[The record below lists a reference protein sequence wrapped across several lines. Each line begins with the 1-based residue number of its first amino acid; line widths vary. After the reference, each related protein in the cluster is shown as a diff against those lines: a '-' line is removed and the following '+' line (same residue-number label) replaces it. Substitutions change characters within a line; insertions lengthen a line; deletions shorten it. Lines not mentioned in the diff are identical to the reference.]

1 MLAETLLLFA
11 VALAGF
17 FVFRVCHLPTPAFLG
32 PMLFAG
38 ALNYFYLYPDI
49 SLDIPSFFAK
59 IVLGV
64 TLGRTFNRGMLSTL
78 RELPLPALITSLWMM
93 GASLIAGF
101 FLHYWS
107 DLPLGTAL
115 IGSAAGGVIEMA
127 VFAMALG
134 FDAVTVTFI
143 QIFRLIT
150 SIITVPLIARAWQK
164 SYARRGVE
172 PAVREAKPQ
181 TTAAAVI
188 GKFEVRH
195 YLLLGVVTL
204 ITGGACELVHIPA
217 GAMLGSL
224 FGSAI
229 VALATGRECVLS
241 SWVTRLA
248 QLFLGIIIAE
258 SMTHDTL
265 VALADLFLPLFV
277 PTVVLLILCLVLS
290 LILARVTHWDP
301 MTCILAAMPAG
312 LIQIVPIADEY
323 GANVLQVAVM
333 HTVRLISIVCLL
345 PWIIRFIISL

>member
-1 MLAETLLLFA
+1 MLAETVLLFA
-11 VALAGF
+11 AALAGF

-49 SLDIPSFFAK
+49 SLDVPSFFAK

-164 SYARRGVE
+164 NYARRGTE
-172 PAVREAKPQ
+172 SAAQEAKPQ
-181 TTAAAVI
+181 AASIV
-188 GKFEVRH
+188 GKFQVRH
-195 YLLLGVVTL
+195 YILLSVVTL
-204 ITGGACELVHIPA
+204 IAGGLCELVHIPA
-217 GAMLGSL
+217 GAMLGAL
-224 FGSAI
+224 FGSAF
-229 VALATGRECVLS
+229 VVLAIGRECVLS

-248 QLFLGIIIAE
+248 QMFLGVIIAE

-277 PTVVLLILCLVLS
+277 PTVVLLVLCLALS

-301 MTCILAAMPAG
+301 MTCILATMPAG